1 MPSAVWLLE
10 QRELTARRRVDALRE
25 EADRIQAELVAAE
38 REGNEWMSARSRVGE
53 MLSPSEGGTA
63 GPDVAKDPSD
73 RGELPVQ
80 PASSEAAKSKSV
92 VPVWRAGLAW
102 SAQSA
107 DCQRIVQ
114 AFADGAVSVKV
125 R

>member
-53 MLSPSEGGTA
+53 MLSPSEGGHRRPGRRQ
-63 GPDVAKDPSD
+63 GPVGS
-73 RGELPVQ
+73 R
-80 PASSEAAKSKSV
+80 
-92 VPVWRAGLAW
+92 
-102 SAQSA
+102 
-107 DCQRIVQ
+107 
-114 AFADGAVSVKV
+114 
-125 R
+125 